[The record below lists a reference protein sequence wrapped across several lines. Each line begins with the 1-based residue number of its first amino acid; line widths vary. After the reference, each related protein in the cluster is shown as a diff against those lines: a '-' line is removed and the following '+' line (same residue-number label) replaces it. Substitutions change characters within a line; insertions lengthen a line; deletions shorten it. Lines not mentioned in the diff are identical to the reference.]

1 MTTSKMLTIHEF
13 STSIQVKY
21 TSDGNWL
28 SEGFTGGQHYMN
40 ATLDPIPQPVTQ
52 AINDELFTIAE
63 GTSKGEPA
71 LIGREI
77 EKDGRYWS
85 MIAVGMTFS
94 DVEDKGRTP
103 RLYRYFLSEGTNR
116 LTAMLNW
123 MLNSKK
129 EYVFNPL
136 DYQKPGEPY
145 QVEPHQVEVD
155 KHSPSLDKKDNFTEF
170 LKEPAPI
177 IFPSHWKTS
186 PLTLNNLAERKS
198 QENGYP
204 AAWAYR
210 AGGLGKPSS
219 FQVIYPAS
227 VEAEQVIKKGLASSP
242 NTLMVIDN
250 EKGIKTAIQQISRN
264 RKVDR
269 EKLLILKEALQNLQV
284 TDWQKLF
291 DSEGAKKANQQGIYS
306 TQMVRLFALQA
317 VILPATL
324 PQYLEW
330 LEKPN
335 KTVNNV
341 FVNNVFVEFQNQLRK
356 FLVKNNPESDFQ
368 PLNKKVVQGV
378 RLLIFS
384 IVKQQNLF
392 NSAVSLL
399 KSQNGLWGHFY
410 HYSVNSEI
418 EQYLTTAPLLINNV
432 QPDPSLTVVEEEPPL
447 EKLFK
452 EIKLIGE
459 CNHAYR
465 EEKYKLLARFFE
477 QVSDFQKAALFY
489 QIAVGE
495 VSKKVFNSCRGRGN
509 CYQKEVYGVR
519 IKRHIS
525 SLEKLRNKIV
535 KIGNLLVPAYLF
547 IPLLILAFM
556 LGMLGEFFLQRVLS
570 IDTFAPNKSELE
582 EPSDGSNSTT
592 DVPSGK

>member
-28 SEGFTGGQHYMN
+28 SQGFTGGQHYMN

-77 EKDGRYWS
+77 VTDGGYWS

-94 DVEDKGRTP
+94 GVEDKGRTP
-103 RLYRYFLSEGTNR
+103 RLYRYFLSEGTNQ

-136 DYQKPGEPY
+136 DYQKLG
-145 QVEPHQVEVD
+145 EPHQVGVD

-177 IFPSHWKTS
+177 ILPSDWETS
-186 PLTLNNLAERKS
+186 PFTLNNLAERKS
-198 QENGYP
+198 KENGYP
-204 AAWAYR
+204 TAWAYR

-242 NTLMVIDN
+242 NTLVVIDN
-250 EKGIKTAIQQISRN
+250 ETGIKTAIQQISLN

-269 EKLLILKEALQNLQV
+269 EKLLILKEALQNPQV
-284 TDWQKLF
+284 TEEYWQKLF
-291 DSEGAKKANQQGIYS
+291 DSQGANQQGIYS
-306 TQMVRLFALQA
+306 TQMVRLLALQA

-324 PQYLEW
+324 PQYLKW
-330 LEKPN
+330 LEKQD
-335 KTVNNV
+335 KTM
-341 FVNNVFVEFQNQLRK
+341 NNVFVEFQKQLRK

-368 PLNKKVVQGV
+368 PLNQKVVQGV
-378 RLLIFS
+378 ESLILS
-384 IVKQQNLF
+384 IVKRQDLF

-399 KSQNGLWGHFY
+399 KSPDGLWGYFY

-418 EQYLTTAPLLINNV
+418 EQYLTTAPHA
-432 QPDPSLTVVEEEPPL
+432 SLTLVEEEPPL

-452 EIKLIGE
+452 DIKLIGE
-459 CNHAYR
+459 RDHAYPK
-465 EEKYKLLARFFE
+465 EKYLLLARFFE

-489 QIAVGE
+489 QFAEGE
-495 VSKKVFNSCRGRGN
+495 VPKKVFNYCRGRGN
-509 CYQKEVYGVR
+509 CYQKEVYGKLV
-519 IKRHIS
+519 KRHIS
-525 SLEKLRNKIV
+525 LLEQLKIKIV
-535 KIGNLLVPAYLF
+535 EKGKSLVPAYLF
-547 IPLLILAFM
+547 MPLLLILAFM
-556 LGMLGEFFLQRVLS
+556 LGMLGGLFLQRVLS
-570 IDTFAPNKSELE
+570 IDTFAPDKSELE
-582 EPSDGSNSTT
+582 EPSDGSNYTT

>member
-1 MTTSKMLTIHEF
+1 MLTIHEF

-77 EKDGRYWS
+77 VKDGMYWS

-170 LKEPAPI
+170 LKKTAPI
-177 IFPSHWKTS
+177 ILPSDWKTS
-186 PLTLNNLAERKS
+186 PLILNNLAKRKS

-204 AAWAYR
+204 TAWAYR

-242 NTLMVIDN
+242 NTLVVIDN
-250 EKGIKTAIQQISRN
+250 EKGIKTAIQQISLN
-264 RKVDR
+264 SKVDR
-269 EKLLILKEALQNLQV
+269 EKLLILKEALQNPQV
-284 TDWQKLF
+284 TEEYWQKLF
-291 DSEGAKKANQQGIYS
+291 DRQGANQQGIYS
-306 TQMVRLFALQA
+306 TQMVRLLALQA

-324 PQYLEW
+324 PLYLKW
-330 LEKPN
+330 LEKQD
-335 KTVNNV
+335 KKANNA
-341 FVNNVFVEFQNQLRK
+341 FVEFQNQLRK

-368 PLNKKVVQGV
+368 PLNQKVVQGV
-378 RLLIFS
+378 ESLILS
-384 IVKQQNLF
+384 IVKRQDLF

-399 KSQNGLWGHFY
+399 KSPDGLWGYFY
-410 HYSVNSEI
+410 HYSVKSEI

-432 QPDPSLTVVEEEPPL
+432 QPDPSLTVVEEEPSL

-489 QIAVGE
+489 QFAEGKVP
-495 VSKKVFNSCRGRGN
+495 KKVFKSFKGRGN
-509 CYQKEVYGVR
+509 CYKKEVYGKLV
-519 IKRHIS
+519 KRHIS
-525 SLEKLRNKIV
+525 LLEQLKIKIV
-535 KIGNLLVPAYLF
+535 KIGKSPVPAYLF
-547 IPLLILAFM
+547 MLFLILAFM
-556 LGMLGEFFLQRVLS
+556 LGMLGGFFLH
-570 IDTFAPNKSELE
+570 KSELQ
-582 EPSDGSNSTT
+582 EPSDGSNFTT

>member
-28 SEGFTGGQHYMN
+28 SQGFTGGQHYMN

-77 EKDGRYWS
+77 VTDGGYWS

-94 DVEDKGRTP
+94 GVEDKGRTP
-103 RLYRYFLSEGTNR
+103 RLYRYFLSEEKNQ

-136 DYQKPGEPY
+136 DYQKLG
-145 QVEPHQVEVD
+145 EPHQVGVD

-177 IFPSHWKTS
+177 ILPSDWETS
-186 PLTLNNLAERKS
+186 PFTLNNLAERKS
-198 QENGYP
+198 EENGYP
-204 AAWAYR
+204 TAWAYR

-242 NTLMVIDN
+242 NTLVVIDN
-250 EKGIKTAIQQISRN
+250 ETGIKTAIQQISRN

-269 EKLLILKEALQNLQV
+269 EKLLILKEALQNPQV
-284 TDWQKLF
+284 TEEYWQKLF
-291 DSEGAKKANQQGIYS
+291 DSQGANQQGIYS
-306 TQMVRLFALQA
+306 TQMVRLLALQA

-324 PQYLEW
+324 PLYLKW
-330 LEKPN
+330 LEKQDKKADN
-335 KTVNNV
+335 A
-341 FVNNVFVEFQNQLRK
+341 FVKFQKQLRE
-356 FLVKNNPESDFQ
+356 FLVNDNSELDFQ
-368 PLNKKVVQGV
+368 PLNQKVVQGV
-378 RLLIFS
+378 RLLILS
-384 IVKQQNLF
+384 IVKRQDLF

-399 KSQNGLWGHFY
+399 KSPDGLWGKFY
-410 HYSVNSEI
+410 HCYVKSEI
-418 EQYLTTAPLLINNV
+418 KQYLTILLINNV
-432 QPDPSLTVVEEEPPL
+432 QPYASLTLVEEEPPEEEPPL

-452 EIKLIGE
+452 DIKLIGE
-459 CNHAYR
+459 RDHAYPK
-465 EEKYKLLARFFE
+465 EKYLLLARFFE
-477 QVSDFQKAALFY
+477 QVSDFQEAALFY
-489 QIAVGE
+489 QFAEGE
-495 VSKKVFNSCRGRGN
+495 VSKKVFNKVFNSCRGRGN
-509 CYQKEVYGVR
+509 CYQKEVYGKLV
-519 IKRHIS
+519 KRHIS
-525 SLEKLRNKIV
+525 LLEQLKIKIV
-535 KIGNLLVPAYLF
+535 EKGKSLVPAYLF
-547 IPLLILAFM
+547 MPLLLILAFM
-556 LGMLGEFFLQRVLS
+556 LGMLGGLFLQRVLS
-570 IDTFAPNKSELE
+570 IDTFAPDKSELE
-582 EPSDGSNSTT
+582 EPSDGSNYTT